1 MNIFFVTD
9 NKIWFDF
16 LHEWSNESLVDTS
29 IFCSPTGA
37 GFFVDEIERG
47 LISTIDLKL
56 ESIQLVEK
64 FDMGFSCHCKQI
76 FPKFLVEGVPCFN
89 FHPGFNPENRG
100 WFPQVFSI
108 INGKPVGATLH
119 KMDCEIDHGPIIER
133 IRVEIN
139 NWDTSK
145 SVYDRILNEEFKLFE
160 KWIDR
165 ILTGDHDET
174 HLGLAG
180 NYNSITDFKNIC
192 EINLNKKVT
201 FKEAIDYL
209 RAMTFDGYDNAFFK
223 TGDGQKVYVSINL
236 RLSE

>member
-16 LHEWSNESLVDTS
+16 LNEWRKKRLDDISL
-29 IFCSPTGA
+29 FCSPA
-37 GFFVDEIERG
+37 GSAIFIDEIDRG
-47 LISTIDLKL
+47 LISIIDIKL
-56 ESIQLVEK
+56 ESVELKEK
-64 FDMGFSCHCKQI
+64 FDIGFSCHCKQI
-76 FPKFLVEGVPCFN
+76 FPKVLVESIPCFN

-108 INGKPVGATLH
+108 INGKPAGATLH

-133 IRVEIN
+133 TRVEIN

-145 SVYDRILNEEFKLFE
+145 SVYDRVLNEEFKLFD

-165 ILTGDHDET
+165 ILTGDYEET
-174 HLGLAG
+174 NLDSVG
-180 NYNSITDFKNIC
+180 NYNSITDFKNLC
-192 EINLNKKVT
+192 EIDLEKKVT

-223 TGDGQKVYVSINL
+223 ADDQNIYVSINL
-236 RLSE
+236 KVE